1 VKRTTKPLVV
11 SLAFCS
17 LLSAL
22 ALSALGLSALA
33 WAQQPKPAQPAAA
46 KPAAAK
52 PAAAATSAAPVN
64 FDGGRAYEHLRQMV
78 NFGPRPAG
86 SPAIERTRAYITD
99 QLKTLGIAVTPQ
111 AFDAQ
116 TPIGRIHMV
125 NLIATIPGARKDRIV
140 LAGHYDTKLFR
151 EFRFVGA
158 NDGGSSAAMLLEM
171 ARVLKAR
178 RNALTVELLF
188 LDGEEATLRD
198 WGGTDHTYGSQ
209 YYVDNGRKTGAL
221 TGLKAMVLVDMV
233 GDRSLRIMR
242 ETAST
247 KWLTDTI
254 WATARRLGYASTF
267 VDEATRIEDDHI
279 PFLEAGVQAVD
290 IIDLDY
296 PAWHTADDTLDQTS
310 ARSMETVGKVLQSAW
325 PAIETHLK

>member
-1 VKRTTKPLVV
+1 MAQGSRLTAHVAL
-11 SLAFCS
+11 CS

-22 ALSALGLSALA
+22 AVVCA
-33 WAQQPKPAQPAAA
+33 AQQP
-46 KPAAAK
+46 
-52 PAAAATSAAPVN
+52 AAPVN
-64 FDGGRAYEHLRQMV
+64 FDSGRAYEHLRQMV
-78 NFGPRPAG
+78 NMGPRPAG
-86 SPAIERTRAYITD
+86 SPAIERTRGYITD
-99 QLKTLGIAVTPQ
+99 QLKALGIAVVPQ

-125 NLIATIPGARKDRIV
+125 NLIATIPGARKERIV

-209 YYVDNGRKTGAL
+209 YYVDSAKKSGGLA
-221 TGLKAMVLVDMV
+221 GLKALVLVDMV

-247 KWLTDTI
+247 KWLTDAI
-254 WATARRLGYASTF
+254 WATARRLGSASTF

-279 PFLEAGVQAVD
+279 PFLEAGVEAVD

-310 ARSMETVGKVLQSAW
+310 ARSLDTVGKVLQSAW
-325 PAIETHLK
+325 PALETHFK

>member
-1 VKRTTKPLVV
+1 VR
-11 SLAFCS
+11 AR
-17 LLSAL
+17 L
-22 ALSALGLSALA
+22 ALPVLCLVLVTMSSH
-33 WAQQPKPAQPAAA
+33 AQESVRKPA
-46 KPAAAK
+46 
-52 PAAAATSAAPVN
+52 SAAPLT
-64 FDGGRAYEHLRQMV
+64 FDGGRAYEHLRQLV

-86 SPAIERTRAYITD
+86 SAAIDRTRGYITE
-99 QLKTLGIAVTPQ
+99 QLRALDVTVTPQ
-111 AFDAQ
+111 PFDAQ

-125 NLIATIPGARKDRIV
+125 NLIATIPGARKERIA

-158 NDGGSSAAMLLEM
+158 NDGGSSAALLLEM

-178 RNALTVELLF
+178 RNAFTVELLF
-188 LDGEEATLRD
+188 LDGEEATLHD

-209 YYVDNGRKTGAL
+209 YYVDNAKKTGAL
-221 TGLKAMVLVDMV
+221 AGLKALVLVDMV

-247 KWLTDTI
+247 RWLTDTI
-254 WATARRLGYASTF
+254 WATAKRLGYTSTF

-296 PAWHTADDTLDQTS
+296 PAWHTAGDTLDETS
-310 ARSMETVGKVLQSAW
+310 ARSLEVVGKVVQNAW
-325 PAIETHLK
+325 PGIEAHLK

>member
-1 VKRTTKPLVV
+1 LLRSACGGFIVAAALVV
-11 SLAFCS
+11 PLAS
-17 LLSAL
+17 EAIQR
-22 ALSALGLSALA
+22 AGA
-33 WAQQPKPAQPAAA
+33 PAQPA
-46 KPAAAK
+46 
-52 PAAAATSAAPVN
+52 PAAAAAVS
-64 FDGGRAYEHLRQMV
+64 FDGGRAYEHLRQLV

-86 SPAIERTRAYITD
+86 SPAIDRTRSYITD
-99 QLKTLGIAVTPQ
+99 QLKALGIAVAPQ

-116 TPIGRIHMV
+116 TPLGRIHMV
-125 NLIATIPGARKDRIV
+125 NLIATIPGARRERIAF
-140 LAGHYDTKLFR
+140 AGHYDTKLFK

-158 NDGGSSAAMLLEM
+158 NDGGSSAAVLLEM

-178 RNALTVELLF
+178 RNTFTVELLF
-188 LDGEEATLRD
+188 LDGEEATLPD

-209 YYVDNGRKTGAL
+209 HYVDNGRKTGTLAS
-221 TGLKAMVLVDMV
+221 LKALVLVDMV

-254 WATARRLGYASTF
+254 WAAAKREGYGSVF
-267 VDEATRIEDDHI
+267 VDDATRIEDDHI

-296 PAWHTADDTLDQTS
+296 PAWHTASDTLDQTS
-310 ARSMETVGKVLQSAW
+310 ARSLETVGKVLQSSW
-325 PAIETHLK
+325 PAIEAHFSNTTGRSTP

>member
-1 VKRTTKPLVV
+1 MKPTRRNIARRIPAALVA
-11 SLAFCS
+11 LFS
-17 LLSAL
+17 LLFAL
-22 ALSALGLSALA
+22 TPAPA
-33 WAQQPKPAQPAAA
+33 AQQPAAAPKPAQALI
-46 KPAAAK
+46 
-52 PAAAATSAAPVN
+52 T
-64 FDGGRAYEHLRQMV
+64 FDGGRAYEHLRQLV
-78 NFGPRPAG
+78 SFGPRPAG
-86 SPAIERTRAYITD
+86 SPAIERTRGYITD
-99 QLKTLGIAVTPQ
+99 QLKALGIAVIPQ

-125 NLIATIPGARKDRIV
+125 NLIGTIPGTRKERIV

-158 NDGGSSAAMLLEM
+158 NDGGSSAAVLLEM

-178 RNALTVELLF
+178 RNTFTVELLF
-188 LDGEEATLRD
+188 LDGEEATLHD

-209 YYVDNGRKTGAL
+209 YYVDSGKKTGAL
-221 TGLKAMVLVDMV
+221 SGLKALLLVDMV

-247 KWLTDTI
+247 KWLTDAI
-254 WATARRLGYASTF
+254 WAAAKRQGYGSTF
-267 VDEATRIEDDHI
+267 VDEATRIEDDHM

-310 ARSMETVGKVLQSAW
+310 ARSLETVGKVLQSAW
-325 PAIETHLK
+325 GAIEAHSVNQ